1 MKQQLIRLERVAGEL
16 NAWLF
21 AIAIRLAVLDFT
33 VLVAKCMPPPLP
45 TVPIATGADRSG
57 QAVAQTTSKTPASQF

>member
-1 MKQQLIRLERVAGEL
+1 MKKQLIRLERVAGEL

-21 AIAIRLAVLDFT
+21 AIAIGLAVLDFT
-33 VLVAKCMPPPLP
+33 ILVAKCMPPL
-45 TVPIATGADRSG
+45 PIATGADRSG